1 MFPCAILCGGLA
13 TRLLPR
19 TDRIPKSLIE
29 VCGEAFI
36 AHQLRLL
43 RSREIDRVVLCV
55 GHLAEQIEAFVRDG
69 AQFNLRVAY
78 SHDGPKPLGT
88 GGALRRAL
96 PLLGDAFF
104 VLYGDSYLPCD
115 YKHVARQFHSSG
127 RSGLM
132 TIFRNQGK
140 FDTSN
145 VEALDG
151 RILKYDKRNR
161 TSEMIYIDY
170 GLGVFKRSSIE
181 SVPVNE
187 YYDLTDVYRNLL
199 AAGDLA
205 ACEVSER
212 FYEIGSP
219 EGIKDLEFYLSDG
232 MASGLG

>member
-1 MFPCAILCGGLA
+1 
-13 TRLLPR
+13 
-19 TDRIPKSLIE
+19 
-29 VCGEAFI
+29 
-36 AHQLRLL
+36 
-43 RSREIDRVVLCV
+43 VLCV
-55 GHLAEQIEAFVRDG
+55 GHFAEQIEAFVRDG
-69 AQFNLRVAY
+69 GQFNLKVAY

-115 YKHVARQFHSSG
+115 YKDVACQFQSSG

-132 TIFRNQGK
+132 TIFRNEGK

-151 RILKYDKRNR
+151 RILRYDKRNR
-161 TSEMIYIDY
+161 TPEMSYIDY

-181 SVPVNE
+181 SVPANE
-187 YYDLTDVYRNLL
+187 YYDLADVYRNLL

-219 EGIKDLEFYLSDG
+219 EGINDLELYLSGG
-232 MASGLG
+232 MASGLT